1 MKSPDAKH
9 HVVCRTEEQND
20 NAAAAFDQRMV
31 DRGKWSPNV
40 VFHHPQHHWASS
52 SLQWSLS
59 NDTFPSLNE
68 MVTLLSILDQ
78 ILWTMNRITW
88 KLPPIA
94 SNPIVDRFGPI
105 NRDHLL
111 LATGSRQELT
121 AEQRQCWDSHSFH
134 PPLSAV
140 RPRFSSPFTNGQCYP
155 RLQLWTSSRIPQV
168 VKSPSPELMQCQ
180 WIRCVWSKWSLI
192 S

>member
-1 MKSPDAKH
+1 
-9 HVVCRTEEQND
+9 
-20 NAAAAFDQRMV
+20 
-31 DRGKWSPNV
+31 
-40 VFHHPQHHWASS
+40 
-52 SLQWSLS
+52 
-59 NDTFPSLNE
+59 
-68 MVTLLSILDQ
+68 MVTLLSSLDQ

-121 AEQRQCWDSHSFH
+121 DEQRQCWDSHSFH

-140 RPRFSSPFTNGQCYP
+140 RPRFAAH
-155 RLQLWTSSRIPQV
+155 RLQMDNAILDYNYEPLRES
-168 VKSPSPELMQCQ
+168 L
-180 WIRCVWSKWSLI
+180 KW
-192 S
+192 